1 MFVAN
6 PKIKISH
13 LYKPLSS
20 TRELDV
26 LYLKKKRVLKH
37 SAFQVV
43 IALEL
48 RIKIIYNSTRAAK

>member
-1 MFVAN
+1 MYFT
-6 PKIKISH
+6 
-13 LYKPLSS
+13 L
-20 TRELDV
+20 
-26 LYLKKKRVLKH
+26 KKRVLKH

>member
-1 MFVAN
+1 MSVAN

-13 LYKPLSS
+13 LYKPLRS
-20 TRELDV
+20 TQELHV
-26 LYLKKKRVLKH
+26 LYLKKRVLKH